1 MTTILCVAEA
11 VLYVSDLD
19 KAADFYTDVLGLPL
33 TASFNEARFLQTGR
47 NSTVILFNVEGIRKR
62 KSVIPSHGA
71 IGEGHIALAVPTGEM
86 DSWRERLMA
95 HGVTIEH
102 EQDWPQ
108 GTHSIYFRDPDGNS
122 LELID
127 GSHYER
133 IWDRLQLSTDESK

>member
-1 MTTILCVAEA
+1 MTTILGVAEA

-19 KAADFYTDVLGLPL
+19 KAADFYTNVLGLPL

-47 NSTVILFNVEGIRKR
+47 KSTLILFNVEGIRNR

-71 IGEGHIALAVPTGEM
+71 TGEGHIALAVPAGEM
-86 DSWRERLMA
+86 DGWRERLMA

-108 GTHSIYFRDPDGNS
+108 RTHSIYFRDPDGNS

-127 GSHYER
+127 SSHYER